1 MANIKTTNLL
11 PQVFRTD
18 TNQKFLNATL
28 DQLVSKPE
36 LKKING
42 YIGRI
47 FAPTNKFGDTYLA
60 EENKLRQNY
69 QMEPAVVVK
78 NDNGETQFH
87 GSYIDLLNQIQYLGG
102 DITNHDRLFANDSY
116 SYDGLIDLDK
126 IVNFNQYYWLP
137 NGPDPVDV
145 RPTGTPTTET
155 YTVTRDA
162 VTGAYKFSNYGGAQ
176 NPQLVLAKGGV
187 YQFKV
192 NQPGNPFWIQSEPG
206 TTGFKKASP
215 TNSSRD
221 VLGVINNGTDV
232 GTITWRVPGTGAQ
245 DQFAK
250 MRLIAQIDYAVP
262 ATTTFSKF
270 QNRKLDLII
279 KEGLGFDGG
288 THNLSGK
295 KCIFL
300 ADVGITTN
308 WTIEGVF
315 DLEAWDTVKF
325 ESSGE
330 VVYEQR
336 ASIWTINLVP
346 DAEGEL
352 VVKLVDPQPITKLTQ
367 KVAIKNGVLNANKEF
382 WLDRE
387 DRFQIVPNM
396 TAQQEVL
403 YYQDGT
409 NGNYVGR
416 FKLIEPDSSVI
427 NVDTEIVGRPAYKS
441 PNDVMFTNGLKVMF
455 DTGVVPS
462 TYADR
467 EYYVEGVG
475 TAIKLIPV
483 EQLKTVEDFE
493 NSFTIIAGT
502 GYMVNDILTV
512 IGGTFETAATLRIET
527 IEADTA
533 TALSSLNLD
542 SVYSVGITATG
553 SGYTSAPGVT
563 VEAPPVGELFVPRK
577 LKTVGQYVY
586 TATGAYYEVVQTGV
600 LSATAP
606 THTEGTADNGLA
618 KLKYIVRDPAT
629 VSASIENGR
638 VTQLTITNAGAGY
651 KNAPRITIDPP
662 TTGGVQEFKV
672 LNPGK
677 YSVHPENTVFVSGG
691 SGTGAKLRVFLTPE
705 TPDYVTI
712 NRGSMD
718 RNAWSRRNRWF
729 HIDVINATSG
739 YLQTVPVAP
748 QEQRAKR
755 PVVEFD
761 PDIQLFNHGS
771 VGRDACAYIDFE
783 NITQVMEVVE
793 GFPTDNSE
801 TAIFPIGNYEIIL
814 AHGDRMVFAAD
825 ADIVIRQQIY
835 TVNIINVNGEGE
847 VEDWRV
853 HLVPDPLGQVLAGTG
868 LVTNKGLYT
877 NRVEESVQYWFDGS
891 VWKYG
896 QQKATNNQ
904 FPLFD
909 MVTENNASLSD
920 VSLFQNST
928 FAGTELFSYKIGT
941 GSTDSVMGFPLSYRS
956 VNNIGDIEFQNDFDN
971 DTFEYENQG
980 KITQAINKYYLR
992 QNLGYDTYQL
1002 RNIWIKN
1009 ADQTKQY
1016 QVFNHAFTGESNYFP
1031 IDVLPAESTQVPT
1044 IVVYVNNRVIAPG
1057 SYIITKAG
1065 EIQVVRISIGE
1076 LAVGDLVTIRIYS
1089 RSISRYGFYEMPQSL
1104 DLNSINSNF
1113 KSLTLGQMRNHLVT
1127 MYRNST
1133 FVTGDVPGPS
1143 NLRDVQVKQQGGSIL
1158 QHASP
1163 VIYSNLFLLDKDINF
1178 VKGIEYAQKE
1188 YSKFKNKF
1196 LDIAVTTDIIDT
1208 RDIPASVDA
1217 IMQLINR
1224 VKNSKFPWYYS
1235 DMVPYNA
1242 SKSTLKYIVLNPQL
1256 RRYELA
1262 SIFNDTV
1269 LSNRAVIVYYH
1280 TTRKDSYGNIVR
1292 DANNEPVIT
1301 DRRQLTKDQEF
1312 VFEQDRPAIRL
1323 LDDTA
1328 QLYNDIIVIEDYS
1341 NTDGSFIPE
1350 TPSKLGLYP
1359 KFEPRIYV
1367 DDTYLTPTTVIQGHD
1382 GSITPAF
1389 GDYRDDLLLELEQ
1402 RIYNNIK
1409 MNYRTNLIDIHDLI
1423 PGKFRDTDYTLTEY
1437 NSILTQRFLKW
1448 VGGNKTDYSTNK
1460 NFNSNNP
1467 YTWNYKNFKDTVDG
1481 EFLPGSWR
1489 AVYKYYYDTDR
1500 PHTHPWEMLGF
1511 SDEPAWWE
1519 ARYGVAPYTS
1529 GNFVLWE
1536 DLRDGYIFGENRYD
1550 TKFAR
1555 PDLMKII
1562 PVDDAGNLRSPEKFL
1577 VLDFNSTKAGASFS
1591 VGEIGPVE
1599 NAWRRSS
1606 EFPFSLQLVFA
1617 VSKPGYYF
1625 GSLVNVDRYSIN
1637 TNTNQHALD
1646 NNTQRITPTEVHV
1659 NGKLLDGRI
1668 ERTAGYINWIGDY
1681 LTNLGMSNPGD
1692 KIKNYLK
1699 GLSVRLSYKVAGF
1712 VDKKYIK
1719 VIAEQSSPSSTT
1731 ASVIVPEENYEIYLN
1746 KSSVTKKINYSGVLV
1761 TKSNAGWTVSGYD
1774 VENPFFTIIP
1784 SLANNN
1790 FARIEAGNAVGV
1802 IYQDFQNYKIKVPY
1816 GFEFNSRQ
1824 QVIDFL
1830 VSYGRFLTGQGM
1842 RFTEWNTDL
1851 QKQQDFTLSA
1861 LEFLTWAQQGWR
1873 TGSLL
1878 VLSPTIS
1885 QITVNSPNGFVDE
1898 IENSATGTKILDQ
1911 NFVVI
1916 KNTQFTVVRVGAEF
1930 RLKANAG
1937 QTICFAA
1944 LNIVQYEHALIFDNT
1959 TLFNDVIYM
1968 PELGN
1973 RQYRLKL
1980 IGSKTG
1986 SWNGQLDI
1994 PGFIYGTDAV
2004 DAWQTGTD
2012 YKKGTLVSYK
2022 NNFYTAINNLI
2033 ASQEFNPANWTR
2045 IDADQIKTGLLPN
2058 FSQNAQLL
2066 DEIYDINN
2074 QPKNREIAKF
2084 SNSLI
2089 GFRERDYFTDLGFD
2103 LETQTKFYTGYIKQK
2118 GTKAAVDALSAVKL
2132 GNLNSTL
2139 NTYEEW
2145 AIRVGGYGSI
2155 DSNEFV
2161 EITLDESQFKE
2172 DPTTFLLAADNN
2184 PAPDQI
2190 ISVAPSQLWRRPN
2203 NYNPR
2208 ILNDLTYT
2216 IEMDKPIT
2224 AGYVNFADIDAT
2236 IYDIRNYY
2244 DLDSAISSVGSGFKI
2259 WVAKDFDDD
2268 WNVYRVSET
2277 NNFVI
2282 AYEYSLNGLVKITTF
2297 DPHGFVQ
2304 GNVIALKG
2312 FDTDFDGF
2320 YRVFEIEDNNSFYV
2334 VITRN
2339 ETLIQQVQAVF
2350 GTGILFLLTSLRSPE
2365 KTGITTLEPPNYWK
2379 NGDTIWV
2386 DNDRGPGEW
2395 SVYQKSQAWTAN
2407 GVPVMADA
2415 DYVTGSEYGSVV
2427 KLNSTSTIVVATS
2440 PGTGSSTTGV
2450 KVFTRP
2456 AGTTQFFRTQ
2466 AFSTLTPHA
2475 EDYGRSIDIGTTV
2488 AAIGAP
2494 GSLSNQGLV
2503 VVYDY
2508 GTSQDSGYIQSIR
2521 VPAGEADDQ
2530 FGFSVS
2536 ISSDDKWL
2544 YVGAPGANKVYAY
2557 GQTNYDR
2564 QSTTITGKTGVYIQ
2578 RASTLVSV
2586 EMQNHNYTTGQT
2598 ANLNVVSGTGSSVRS
2613 VTVTR
2618 VDEDT
2623 FTFTATNSITSSGTL
2638 NVADYNIGFVP
2649 DNKDYLKVV
2658 NENRIY
2664 MSDLDFTVY
2673 GTHVMFNTNC
2683 SISNDTITVAEGKY
2697 YKLMS
2702 TLSAPAG
2709 YTGKFG
2715 YAVKTGTEGAQVVVG
2730 APEATVNGLPL
2741 AGAAMIYDRLKEGFY
2756 TNGTQ
2761 NTFTPERSLGT
2772 IYRVTL
2778 DGNEQVEGTDYVIIN
2793 TNVVKFN
2800 SLPESGR
2807 LVEVEINDFNLI
2819 KVLGTEASVARA
2831 NSAFGRTVEFC
2842 PNNCSIYIGAPL
2854 YSTAEYF
2861 AGRVYRYVNR
2871 GRVYGSTITNIAEPF
2886 MSVRGAYS
2894 QTTSLVTLT
2903 TEVEH
2908 ELKVGDTVNVTFTS
2922 GNLVTGIASVNG
2934 SYVISAVPNTST
2946 IQYQTQEFT
2955 TADGFFEAT
2964 SNRLVNIV
2972 NVGDSFRINGVEVKV
2987 GGEPIAAAGYFV
2999 VGATYVIREV
3009 GNTNFTLLGAAAN
3022 LVGTI
3027 FVATSTGNEGETG
3040 SAYRPT
3046 MASIQEVADAINTS
3060 DVPGVTAA
3068 IVNGQL
3074 SITSDVVVQFKV
3086 LSILP
3091 SSGTVLDD
3099 IDLDV
3104 YPVIQAIEHPYRELS
3119 EYFGSSLRVAD
3130 TADSLFIS
3138 SKGADTR
3145 IVTSIDELTTTFDQD
3160 TTRFADFVVDSGT
3173 VYIFDY
3179 FAIPNDSFE
3188 SPGQFSFVQQISPD
3202 SIQSQAN
3209 FGCSIDVNRGYA
3221 VIGANNDSGVAPE
3234 SGEVYIYVNPTN
3246 RSAWQLLKQAEP
3258 KVDYSSIYRTFAY
3271 DATNQIIL
3279 TNFDLYDPA
3288 KGKILGLADQEID
3301 YMTSY
3306 DPARYNQDGPSIDVN
3321 TPLEDTILNLPR
3333 SDIGTAPGWG
3343 RERVGEYWWNLD
3355 AVRYIDYEQGSLTYR
3370 ARNWGR
3376 RFPGSVIEVC
3386 EWIESDVRPENYT
3399 GPGTAKYVD
3408 GTRYSISYFVDRVS
3422 GMVKV
3427 KYYYWVVNPMSVIAT
3442 ESNKLMSAGSVAD
3455 MIENPQNS
3463 GLSYMAPIRHDA
3475 FNLYGV
3481 ARYLSGTNTKLNISY
3496 SLVPSQGI
3504 IHNEFELIAEN
3515 SGQSYIPEKIIRKLQ
3530 DSLTGM
3536 TVDGYLVPDPAVPV
3550 SQRYGI
3556 SSRPRQSIFI
3566 NRAEALRN
3574 FVGYVNQIFAT
3585 KAVLR
3590 EFDTQRLYSQEP
3602 QPRDGSDAWDMTTG
3616 AWENLDYM
3624 DKAIIPIG
3632 FKVLVTEDTR
3642 YNGLWTVSTL
3652 QADRTFLLTR
3662 IQTYRTDLYFTQIDW
3677 YSDTFDNTAQITYT
3691 VDTVPDIGRLTL
3703 SFNDLILVNN
3713 DGTGRF
3719 AYYRVQADLTLELIG
3734 LQYGT
3739 VQIKDSLWDP
3749 TIDGGSF
3756 DSAVFDGTRFD
3767 QFATSEVRS
3776 IFEAVYRDIFV
3787 KSLSDEF
3794 STLFFLMINYMFT
3807 EQKSVDWIFKSSFL
3821 TALHNIRSL
3830 AQYPSY
3836 VKDNQ
3841 SYYQQFINEVKPYR
3855 TQVRE
3860 YTLSYDGQDVFSSN
3874 ITDFDAPGFYD
3885 TATKTY
3891 RKPDPNNINDTARL
3905 SSIPNVLWANNRKL
3919 QVSQIVIDN
3928 AGVGY
3933 VDPPVVTI
3941 AGGGG
3946 RGATAE
3952 AQINFATG
3960 QITSIDVTNPGS
3972 GYTEKPVIYINGS
3985 GARDTGANLAARIG
3999 ADGAIPWT
4007 DESIFTVNDII
4018 LYQSGTY
4025 QLANANTSASG
4036 QSFIFPDFSNGAYRA
4051 DRVNVPVIDWAAVPD
4066 SLPQVIAVID
4076 DPLNPPSTVFTY
4088 TLDIAISASEIVVI
4102 KNGTTLAA
4110 PGDFTITGN
4119 QITFAVAPLLADV
4132 IKCYFSQTTYNP
4144 VVAAAYGNLI
4154 IRFDNR
4160 YFISNIEI
4168 INANLYANSVSYFP
4182 YGNVVEAISSNISF
4196 NTGNVVAVDVENQ
4209 VTRVDIVHPG
4219 SGFTKQPTVFFE
4231 GPGSGANVSVLVD
4244 EGSGRIESVTV
4255 LDRGAGYFAG
4265 NTNLIVIDPGTSA
4278 TATARLNNVFYVPD
4292 AAKSYNTTRGIKET
4306 IKFDRTTYTS
4316 SVHLW
4321 EPNVR
4326 YYTGETVAYRGE
4338 AWRANTVVP
4347 FANVIYPASQLV
4359 AYQGSTYAAANAS
4372 TTVSAVSVTFGNV
4385 KYINPQVTAWS
4396 ETLTYVANTVVKY
4409 GSNYYIGANTTANV
4423 SGVTYTFGLRG
4434 TIRNANVQPWSNT
4447 KTYTTSIASVANS
4460 DVFSYLGN
4468 VYILANTVA
4477 NASGRSFTFPAWS
4490 NTVARVGRVNA
4501 RVVEWEP
4508 DAVYTDVSNTLF
4520 EYLGNVYQANTEI
4533 VNVSLTANSPR
4544 FFPNANVVMSTT
4556 SNLTFNFGQVIRA
4569 TEQFVSFNAGNVIL
4583 GTPEVTFNFGNARLV
4598 SNTTATA
4605 WTNTAYLPSETIVH
4619 FDGTNTVYEGNTY
4632 IVNGYNF
4639 AFPAWSNSTA
4649 RASRLKTTVLD
4660 WQPYT
4665 EYDTSGGVA
4674 VRYLGNIVIANTEV
4688 AGASLYAAH
4697 AKYFGNANV
4706 VVSTSS
4712 NVTFTIANITP
4723 VDATVYPTVYLGLDT
4738 NIAITRGTR
4747 IGVVN
4752 STGRAVI
4759 DANVTFGNL
4768 IFATN
4773 TVGKFGTGTGA
4784 YLYELDANN
4793 TFVSNLGA
4801 KVLTVNSVFDVAK
4814 YTNIDPAAFDNAN
4827 DRTMAFYQ
4835 PRADMPA
4842 RDLRQLFDGIEYPG
4856 VQVQGS
4862 RFDSNNTLSTDVLEF
4877 FASNQ
4882 TIKTTNLP
4890 AFNFTVKD
4898 LLPGQFFT
4906 LTGTTYNDGQWTI
4919 RTQKDNMIT
4928 VVGANVGQFVQN
4940 ESAGE
4945 MATISFFNQSSPL
4958 FLDTVIQSNYVDTA
4972 LGLRPEDIV
4981 VDGGKYIDT
4990 YSSHAPQELIPGR
5003 IFDSLNMQVYTQMY
5017 SGSANVGYRVVH
5029 NMYSDAA
5036 SSDEEFQP
5044 EYFRIRESNTTVLA
5058 ANLLPTD
5065 THIYVEDISKIPP
5078 VGPNATKPGVIYVN
5092 GEKITYWGHVAYD
5105 SRSWVAN
5112 VEYANS
5118 DVVRYE
5124 GVGYTA
5130 ANANVTLTGTEFPI
5144 GNAQVVSLNALTRLH
5159 RGSEGTG
5166 IPLVHTAGTQVQDS
5180 SENQRLPVDAHK
5192 FTWLNDGII
5201 ATKDLLTSDGDY
5213 LVDYLKSNIVAR
5225 TADVESAPTTA
5236 TDGAGL
5242 EGSTTRWADF
5252 LRQLT
5257 GY

>member
-18 TNQKFLNATL
+18 TNKKFLNATL

-42 YIGRI
+42 YIGRV
-47 FAPTNKFGDTYLA
+47 FAPTTKFADTYLT
-60 EENKLRQNY
+60 EESALRQNY
-69 QMEPAVVVK
+69 QLESAVVIK
-78 NDNGETQFH
+78 NDSGETQFH

-126 IVNFNQYYWLP
+126 LVNFNQYYWLP

-145 RPTGTPTTET
+145 RPTGTPTTEA

-176 NPQLVLAKGGV
+176 NPQMVLAKGGI
-187 YQFKV
+187 YQFRV

-206 TTGFKKASP
+206 LTGYKKASP

-221 VLGVINNGTDV
+221 VLGVINNGVDV
-232 GTITWRVPGTGAQ
+232 GTITWRVPSTGAQ

-250 MRLIAQIDYAVP
+250 MILIAQIDYAVP
-262 ATTTFSKF
+262 AATPFSKF
-270 QNRKLDLII
+270 QNRKLDLLIA
-279 KEGLGFDGG
+279 EGIGFDGG

-336 ASIWTINLVP
+336 ASVWTINLVP

-352 VVKLVDPQPITKLTQ
+352 VVKLVDPQPLTKLTQ
-367 KVAIKNGVLNANKEF
+367 KVAIKNGIVNANKEF

-396 TAQQEVL
+396 TAQQDTL
-403 YYQDGT
+403 YYQDGVGS
-409 NGNYVGR
+409 NFVGR
-416 FKLIEPDSSVI
+416 FKLVEPDSSLI
-427 NVDTEIVGRPAYKS
+427 NVDTEIVGKPNYKS
-441 PNDVMFTNGLKVMF
+441 PNDVMFTNGLKVKF
-455 DTGVVPS
+455 DTGVVPN

-493 NSFTIIAGT
+493 NSFPIIAGT

-512 IGGTFETAATLRIET
+512 VGGTYDTQATLRIET
-527 IEADTA
+527 IVEDTA
-533 TALSSLNLD
+533 TALSGLNLD
-542 SVYSVGITATG
+542 TLYSVGITATG
-553 SGYTSAPGVT
+553 SGYLTAPGVT
-563 VEAPPVGELFVPRK
+563 VEAPPAGELFTPRK
-577 LKTVGQYVY
+577 LMTVGQYVY
-586 TATGAYYEVVQTGV
+586 TSIGNYYEVVQTGV
-600 LSATAP
+600 LGTTAP
-606 THTEGTADNGLA
+606 SHTEGTVDNGFA
-618 KLKYIVRDPAT
+618 KLKYIVRTPAT
-629 VSASIENGR
+629 VTAAIEDGR
-638 VTQLTITNAGAGY
+638 VTSVTITNAGAGY

-662 TTGGVQEFKV
+662 TTGGVKEFKV
-672 LNPGK
+672 LTPGK
-677 YSVHPENTVFVSGG
+677 YLVYPDNTVYVTGG

-705 TPDYVTI
+705 TPDYVTV

-718 RNAWSRRNRWF
+718 RNAWTRRNRWF
-729 HIDVINATSG
+729 HVDVINATSG

-755 PVVEFD
+755 PVIEFD
-761 PDIQLFNHGS
+761 PDIQLFNHGA

-801 TAIFPIGNYEIIL
+801 TAIYDMGNYEVIL
-814 AHGDRMVFAAD
+814 AHGDRIVFAAD

-835 TVNIINVNGEGE
+835 VVNIVNINGEGE
-847 VEDWRV
+847 TEDWRV

-868 LVTNKGLYT
+868 LITNKGLYT
-877 NRVEESVQYWFDGS
+877 NKVEESVHYWFDGS
-891 VWKYG
+891 TWHYG
-896 QQKATNNQ
+896 QQKTTINQ
-904 FPLFD
+904 FPLFE
-909 MVTENNASLSD
+909 MVTKNNVSLSD

-928 FAGTELFSYKIGT
+928 FAGTELFSYKLGT
-941 GSTDSVMGFPLSYRS
+941 GSTDTILGFPLSYRS

-971 DTFEYENQG
+971 DTFEYESQG
-980 KITQAINKYYLR
+980 KITQAINKYFLK
-992 QNLGYDTYQL
+992 QNLGYSTYKL
-1002 RNIWIKN
+1002 RNVWIKN
-1009 ADQTKQY
+1009 TDQTKQY
-1016 QVFNHAFTGESNYFP
+1016 QVFNHKFTGDSNYFP
-1031 IDVLPAESTQVPT
+1031 IDVLPADSTQVPT
-1044 IVVYVNNRVIAPG
+1044 IVVYVNNKVISPSA
-1057 SYIITKAG
+1057 YVVTKAT
-1065 EIQVVRISIGE
+1065 EIQVVRVSIGV
-1076 LAVGDLVTIRIYS
+1076 LAVGDVVSIRIYS
-1089 RSISRYGFYEMPQSL
+1089 KSISRYGFYEMPQSL

-1113 KSLTLGQMRNHLVT
+1113 QSLTLGQMRNHVVT

-1143 NLRDVQVKQQGGSIL
+1143 NLRDVRVKQQGGSIL

-1196 LDIAVTTDIIDT
+1196 LEISVTTDIIDT
-1208 RDIPASVDA
+1208 NNIPTTVDA
-1217 IMQLINR
+1217 IMQVINR

-1235 DMVPYNA
+1235 DMVPYGSNKA
-1242 SKSTLKYIVLNPQL
+1242 TLKYIVLNPQL

-1262 SIFNDTV
+1262 SIFNDTI
-1269 LSNRAVIVYYH
+1269 LSNRAVIVYYY
-1280 TTRKDSYGNIVR
+1280 TLKKDNYGNIVR
-1292 DANNEPVIT
+1292 DSNNEPVIT
-1301 DRRQLTKDQEF
+1301 DRRQLTKDQDF

-1328 QLYNDIIVIEDYS
+1328 QLYNDMIVIDDYVD
-1341 NTDGSFIPE
+1341 TDGGFVPE

-1367 DDTYLTPTTVIQGHD
+1367 DNTYLTPTTVIQGHD

-1409 MNYRTNLIDIHDLI
+1409 MNYRTSLIDIYDLI
-1423 PGKFRDTDYTLTEY
+1423 PGKFRDSDYTLAEY

-1489 AVYKYYYDTDR
+1489 AVYKYFFDTDR

-1536 DLRDGYIFGENRYD
+1536 DLRDGYISGENRYD

-1555 PDLMKII
+1555 PDLLNVI

-1577 VLDFNSTKAGASFS
+1577 VADFNSAKAGSSFS
-1591 VGEIGPVE
+1591 VGEMGPVE

-1606 EFPFSLQLVFA
+1606 EFPFALQLVFA

-1625 GSLVNVDRYSIN
+1625 GSLVNIDRYSIN
-1637 TNTNQHALD
+1637 TNIGQHALD
-1646 NNTQRITPTEVHV
+1646 NNSQRITPTEIHI
-1659 NGKLLDGRI
+1659 NGKLLNGTI
-1668 ERTAGYINWIGDY
+1668 ERTAGYVNWIGDY
-1681 LTNLGMSNPGD
+1681 LTSLGLSSPGV
-1692 KIKNYLK
+1692 KIKDYLK

-1746 KSSVTKKINYSGVLV
+1746 KSSVVKKINYSGVLV
-1761 TKSNAGWTVSGYD
+1761 QKSNAGWTVSGYD

-1790 FARIEAGNAVGV
+1790 FARIEAGNAVGI
-1802 IYQDFQNYKIKVPY
+1802 IYQDFQNYKVKVPY

-1824 QVIDFL
+1824 QVVDFL

-1842 RFTEWNTDL
+1842 RFTDWNTDL

-1878 VLSPTIS
+1878 VLSPVIS
-1885 QITVNSPNGFVDE
+1885 QIVVNSPNGFVDE
-1898 IENSATGTKILDQ
+1898 IENSANGTKILDQ

-1916 KNTQFTVVRVGAEF
+1916 KNTQFTVMRIGAEF

-1980 IGSKTG
+1980 VGSKTG

-1994 PGFIYGTDAV
+1994 PGFIYATDTV
-2004 DAWQTGTD
+2004 DAWQIGTD
-2012 YKKGTLVSYK
+2012 YKKGTLVSHK
-2022 NNFYTAINNLI
+2022 NNFYTAINNTI
-2033 ASQEFNPANWTR
+2033 AKQDFDPADWKR

-2074 QPKNREIAKF
+2074 QPKNREIARF

-2089 GFRERDYFTDLGFD
+2089 GFRERSYFTDLGFD

-2118 GTKAAVDALSAVKL
+2118 GTKAAVDALSAVQL
-2132 GNLNSTL
+2132 GNLKSTL
-2139 NTYEEW
+2139 KTYEEW
-2145 AIRVGGYGSI
+2145 AIRIGGYGSI

-2161 EITLDESQFKE
+2161 EITLDEAQFKE
-2172 DPTTFLLAADNN
+2172 DPTTFLLSANN
-2184 PAPDQI
+2184 SPAPDQI
-2190 ISVAPSQLWRRPN
+2190 ISVPPDRLWRRPN
-2203 NYNPR
+2203 NYNPK
-2208 ILNDLTYT
+2208 ILVDLTRT

-2224 AGYVNFADIDAT
+2224 AGYVNFSDIDAT
-2236 IYDIRNYY
+2236 IFDIRNYY
-2244 DLDSAISSVGSGFKI
+2244 NLDSSINSVGSGYKI

-2297 DPHGFVQ
+2297 DPHGFAE

-2320 YRVFEIEDNNSFYV
+2320 YRVFSLEDNNAFYV
-2334 VITRN
+2334 IATRN
-2339 ETLIQQVQAVF
+2339 EPLIQEVQAVF
-2350 GTGILFLLTSLRSPE
+2350 GTGMVFLLTSLRSPD
-2365 KTGITTLEPPNYWK
+2365 KNGITTLEPPNYWK
-2379 NGDTIWV
+2379 EGDTLWV
-2386 DNDRGPGEW
+2386 DNDRGPDEW
-2395 SVYQKSQAWTAN
+2395 SVYQKSAAWTAN
-2407 GVPVMADA
+2407 GTPIMADA
-2415 DYVTGSEYGSVV
+2415 DFVTGSEYGTVV
-2427 KLNSTSTIVVATS
+2427 KFNSKSTIIVASS
-2440 PGTGSSTTGV
+2440 PGTGSSTTGI
-2450 KVFTRP
+2450 KVFSRP

-2466 AFSTLTPHA
+2466 AFSTQTPHA
-2475 EDYGRSIDIGTTV
+2475 SDYGRSVDIGTSV

-2494 GSLSNQGLV
+2494 TSLSNKGLV
-2503 VVYDY
+2503 ILYDY
-2508 GTSQDSGYIQSIR
+2508 GTGIDAGYIQTIK
-2521 VPAGEADDQ
+2521 VPTGAENDK
-2530 FGFSVS
+2530 FGSS
-2536 ISSDDKWL
+2536 ISISRDDKWL
-2544 YVGAPGANKVYAY
+2544 YVGAPGANKVYVY
-2557 GQTNYDR
+2557 GQTLYDR
-2564 QSTTITGKTGVYIQ
+2564 QSTTVTGKTGVYVQ
-2578 RASTLVSV
+2578 QGTTLVTV

-2598 ANLNVVSGTGSSVRS
+2598 ANLNIVSGSGSSVRS
-2613 VTVTR
+2613 VSVTR

-2623 FTFTATNSITSSGTL
+2623 FEFTASTSISTTGTI

-2649 DNKDYLKVV
+2649 DNKNYLKVLG
-2658 NENRIY
+2658 ENRIY

-2673 GTHVMFNTNC
+2673 GANIMFNTNC
-2683 SISNDTITVAEGKY
+2683 LIGTDTITVAEGEY
-2697 YKLMS
+2697 YELMS

-2709 YTGKFG
+2709 YTGQFG
-2715 YAVKTGTEGAQVVVG
+2715 YSVKTGTEGAQVVVG
-2730 APEATVNGLPL
+2730 APDATVNSLPL
-2741 AGAAMIYDRLKEGFY
+2741 AGAAMVYDRLKEGFF

-2761 NTFTPERSLGT
+2761 NTFTPERSLGA

-2778 DGNEQVEGTDYVIIN
+2778 DGNEQIEGTDYVIIN
-2793 TNVVKFN
+2793 TNTVKFN

-2807 LVEVEINDFNLI
+2807 LVEVEINDFNLVKI
-2819 KVLGTEASVARA
+2819 LGTESSVAKA
-2831 NSAFGRTVEFC
+2831 NSAFGRTVDLC
-2842 PNNCSIYIGAPL
+2842 PNNCSIYVGAPQ

-2861 AGRVYRYVNR
+2861 AGRVYRFINR
-2871 GRVYGSTITNIAEPF
+2871 GRVYGSTVTNIAEPF
-2886 MSVRGAYS
+2886 MTVKGSYI
-2894 QTTSLVTLT
+2894 QTNSTVTLT

-2908 ELKVGDTVNVTFTS
+2908 ELEVGDTVDVTFTS
-2922 GNLVTGIASVNG
+2922 GNIVTGISSIDG
-2934 SYVISAVPNTST
+2934 SYVITAVPNTST
-2946 IQYQTQEFT
+2946 IQYETQEYT
-2955 TADGFFEAT
+2955 TANGFFEAT
-2964 SNRLVNIV
+2964 SDRHVNIV
-2972 NVGDSFRINGVEVKV
+2972 NVGDSFRINGVEVRV
-2987 GGEPIAAAGYFV
+2987 GGEPVATAGNFV
-2999 VGATYVIREV
+2999 IGTTYVIRTV
-3009 GNTNFTLLGAAAN
+3009 GDTVWTSIGALAN
-3022 LVGTI
+3022 IVGTS
-3027 FVATSTGNEGETG
+3027 FVATGSGAGTGT
-3040 SAYRPT
+3040 AYRPT
-3046 MASIQEVADAINTS
+3046 QASILEVADAINTS
-3060 DVPGVTAA
+3060 DVPGVTATV
-3068 IVNGQL
+3068 VNGQL
-3074 SITSDVVVQFKV
+3074 SITSNVVVQFQA

-3091 SSGTVLDD
+3091 ASGTVLDD
-3099 IDLDV
+3099 IELDI

-3119 EYFGSSLRVAD
+3119 EYFGSSLRITD
-3130 TADSLFIS
+3130 TADSLFVS

-3145 IVTSIDELTTTFDQD
+3145 ISTDIDSATTTFDQD
-3160 TTRFADFVVDSGT
+3160 TTRFADYAIDSGT
-3173 VYIFDY
+3173 VYVFDY
-3179 FAIPNDSFE
+3179 FTIPNDSFAT
-3188 SPGQFSFVQQISPD
+3188 PGQFSFVQQISPN

-3209 FGCSIDVNRGYA
+3209 FGCSIDVNNGYA
-3221 VIGANNDSGVAPE
+3221 IIGANNDSNIVSE
-3234 SGEVYIYVNPTN
+3234 SGEVYIFVNPTN
-3246 RSAWQLLKQAEP
+3246 RSAWQLLKQEEP

-3271 DATNQIIL
+3271 SASNQIIH
-3279 TNFDLYDPA
+3279 TNFDIYDPA

-3306 DPARYNQDGPSIDVN
+3306 DPARYNQDNPVLDVN
-3321 TPLEDTILNLPR
+3321 TPQVDAVLNLTY
-3333 SDIGTAPGWG
+3333 SDVGTAPGWG
-3343 RERVGEYWWNLD
+3343 KERVGEYWWNLD

-3386 EWIESDVRPENYT
+3386 EWVESDVPPTNYT
-3399 GPGTAKYVD
+3399 GPGTAKYRD
-3408 GTRYSISYFVDRVS
+3408 GTHYSIAYFVDKVS

-3427 KYYYWVVNPMSVIAT
+3427 KYYYWVVNPMSVIKPN
-3442 ESNKLMSAGSVAD
+3442 SNKNMSAGSAAEI
-3455 MIENPQNS
+3455 IENPQNT
-3463 GLSYMAPIRHDA
+3463 GVAYMAPIRHDA

-3481 ARYLSGTNTKLNISY
+3481 ARYLSGTDTKLNISY
-3496 SLVPSQGI
+3496 SIVPSQGI

-3536 TVDGYLVPDPAVPV
+3536 TVDGYLVPDPAIPV

-3585 KAVLR
+3585 KPVLR
-3590 EFDTQRLYSQEP
+3590 EFDTQRLYSQEA
-3602 QPRDGSDAWDMTTG
+3602 QPRDGSDAWDMKTG
-3616 AWENLDYM
+3616 VWENLDYM
-3624 DKAIIPIG
+3624 DKTIIPIG

-3642 YNGLWTVSTL
+3642 YNGLWTISTL

-3662 IQTYRTDLYFTQIDW
+3662 IQTYRTDLYFDQINW

-3691 VDTVPDIGRLTL
+3691 VATVPEIGAL
-3703 SFNDLILVNN
+3703 SLSYDDLILVNN

-3739 VQIKDSLWDP
+3739 VKIKDSLWDP

-3756 DSAVFDGTRFD
+3756 DSAVFDTTRFD

-3776 IFEAVYRDIFV
+3776 IFEAVYRDIFI

-3794 STLFFLMINYMFT
+3794 STLFFLLINYMFT

-3830 AQYPSY
+3830 AQYPSF

-3841 SYYQQFINEVKPYR
+3841 SYYQEFIAEVKPYR
-3855 TQVRE
+3855 TQMRE
-3860 YTLSYDGQDVFSSN
+3860 YVLNYDGQDVFSSN

-3885 TATKTY
+3885 TVTKTY

-3905 SSIPNVLWANNRKL
+3905 ASLPNVLWSNNRKL
-3919 QVSQIVIDN
+3919 QVSQIVLDN

-3946 RGATAE
+3946 SGATAE
-3952 AQINFATG
+3952 AAINFATG
-3960 QITSIDVTNPGS
+3960 KITSITVTNPGS

-3985 GARDTGANLAARIG
+3985 GARDTGANLVARVG
-3999 ADGAIPWT
+3999 NDGAIPWI
-4007 DESIFTVNDII
+4007 DEASFTINDII
-4018 LYQSGTY
+4018 LYSGNTY
-4025 QLANANTSASG
+4025 QLANANTTASG
-4036 QSFIFPDFSNGAYRA
+4036 RSFVFPDFSNGAYRA
-4051 DRVNVPVIDWAAVPD
+4051 DRVNVPVESW
-4066 SLPQVIAVID
+4066 QVYGTVYDTSVIV
-4076 DPLNPPSTVFTY
+4076 LEFNN
-4088 TLDIAISASEIVVI
+4088 
-4102 KNGTTLAA
+4102 K
-4110 PGDFTITGN
+4110 
-4119 QITFAVAPLLADV
+4119 
-4132 IKCYFSQTTYNP
+4132 
-4144 VVAAAYGNLI
+4144 
-4154 IRFDNR
+4154 
-4160 YFISNIEI
+4160 YFITNTEVT
-4168 INANLYANSVSYFP
+4168 NANLYANSVSYFP

-4196 NTGNVVAVDVENQ
+4196 NSGNVVAVDVENQ
-4209 VTRVDIVHPG
+4209 ITRVDIVHPG

-4255 LDRGAGYFAG
+4255 LDRGTGYFAG

-4316 SVHLW
+4316 SVYLW

-4326 YYTGETVAYRGE
+4326 YYIGETVAYGGE
-4338 AWRANTVVP
+4338 AWRANTVVS
-4347 FANVIYPASQLV
+4347 FANVIYPATQLV
-4359 AYQGSTYAAANAS
+4359 AYQGNTYAAANAN

-4385 KYINPQVTAWS
+4385 KYINPSVTTWS
-4396 ETLTYVANTVVKY
+4396 ESLTYTANTVVKY
-4409 GSNYYIGANTTANV
+4409 GDNYYIGANTSANV
-4423 SGVTYTFGLRG
+4423 SGKTYTFGLRG

-4447 KTYTTSIASVANS
+4447 KTYTTSIASVALS

-4468 VYILANTVA
+4468 TYILANTVA
-4477 NASGRSFTFPAWS
+4477 NASGRSFSFPAWS
-4490 NTVARVGRVNA
+4490 NATARSGRINA
-4501 RVVEWEP
+4501 RVIAWEP
-4508 DAVYTDVSNTLF
+4508 DAAYTDMSSTLYEF
-4520 EYLGNVYQANTEI
+4520 MGNVYQANTEI

-4544 FFPNANVVMSTT
+4544 FFPNANVVKATT
-4556 SNLTFNFGQVIRA
+4556 SNLTFNYGHVISS
-4569 TEQFVSFNAGNVIL
+4569 TDQYVSFNSGNVTL
-4583 GTPEVTFNFGNARLV
+4583 GVPDVTFNFGNARLV
-4598 SNTTATA
+4598 ANTVAVA
-4605 WTNTAYLPSETIVH
+4605 WSNTAYLPSETIVH
-4619 FDGTNTVYEGNTY
+4619 FDGTNTAFEGNTY

-4639 AFPAWSNSTA
+4639 AFPAWSNSTPRTA
-4649 RASRLKTTVLD
+4649 RLKTTVVD
-4660 WQPYT
+4660 WEPYT
-4665 EYDTSGGVA
+4665 NYDTSGGIA

-4706 VVSTSS
+4706 VSSTSS
-4712 NVTFTIANITP
+4712 NVTFTIANVTP
-4723 VDATVYPTVYLGLDT
+4723 IDATIYPTVYLGLDT
-4738 NIAITRGTR
+4738 NIAITRGTK

-4759 DANVTFGNL
+4759 GANVTYGNL
-4768 IFATN
+4768 LFATN

-4784 YLYELDANN
+4784 FLYELDNN
-4793 TFVSNLGA
+4793 NAFVTNLAA

-4814 YTNIDPAAFDNAN
+4814 YTNIAPADFDNAN
-4827 DRTMAFYQ
+4827 DRTMAYYQ

-4890 AFNFTVKD
+4890 AFNFTRQD

-4919 RTQKDNMIT
+4919 RNQKDNMIT
-4928 VVGANVGQFVQN
+4928 VVGANVGQFVVN

-4958 FLDTVIQSNYVDTA
+4958 FLDTVIQSNYVDTS

-4990 YSSHAPQELIPGR
+4990 YSSHAPQELVPGR
-5003 IFDSLNMQVYTQMY
+5003 IFDSLNLQVYTQMY
-5017 SGSANVGYRVVH
+5017 SGTANVGYRVVH

-5036 SSDEEFQP
+5036 SSVALNQP
-5044 EYFRIRESNTTVLA
+5044 QYFRIREANTTFLV

-5065 THIYVEDISKIPP
+5065 THIYVDDITKLPP
-5078 VGPNATKPGVIYVN
+5078 IGPNASTPGVIYIN
-5092 GEKITYWGHVAYD
+5092 GEKITYWGHALYD
-5105 SRSWVAN
+5105 SRPWVAN

-5118 DVVRYE
+5118 DLVRYE
-5124 GVGYTA
+5124 GIGYTA
-5130 ANANVTLTGTEFPI
+5130 ANANVTLTGAEFPI
-5144 GNAQVVSLNALTRLH
+5144 GNATVVSLNALTRLH

-5166 IPLVHTAGTQVQDS
+5166 IPLIHTVGTQVQDS
-5180 SENQRLPVDAHK
+5180 SENQRFPIDAHR

-5201 ATKDLLTSDGDY
+5201 AAQEMVTIDGQQ
-5213 LVDYLKSNIVAR
+5213 LVDFQKSNLVAR
-5225 TADVESAPTTA
+5225 TADIESAPTTA

-5242 EGSTTRWADF
+5242 EGSSTRWADF

>member
-42 YIGRI
+42 YIGRV
-47 FAPTNKFGDTYLA
+47 FAPTTKFADTYIA
-60 EENKLRQNY
+60 EESALRQNY
-69 QMEPAVVVK
+69 QLEPAVVVK
-78 NDNGETQFH
+78 NDSGETQFH
-87 GSYIDLLNQIQYLGG
+87 GSYIDLLNQVQYLGG
-102 DITNHDRLFANDSY
+102 DITNHDRLFSNDSY

-126 IVNFNQYYWLP
+126 LVNFNQYYWLP

-145 RPTGTPTTET
+145 RSTGTPTTET

-187 YQFKV
+187 YQFRV

-206 TTGFKKASP
+206 LSGFKKASP
-215 TNSSRD
+215 TNSSRE
-221 VLGVINNGTDV
+221 VLGVVNNGTDV

-270 QNRKLDLII
+270 QNRKLDLLIA
-279 KEGLGFDGG
+279 EGIGFDGG

-300 ADVGITTN
+300 ADVGVTTN

-352 VVKLVDPQPITKLTQ
+352 VVKLVDPQPLTKLTQ
-367 KVAIKNGVLNANKEF
+367 KVAIKNGVINANKEF

-387 DRFQIVPNM
+387 DRFQLVPNM
-396 TAQQEVL
+396 TAQQDTL

-409 NGNYVGR
+409 GSNFVGR
-416 FKLIEPDSSVI
+416 FKLVEPDSSVI
-427 NVDTEIVGRPAYKS
+427 NVDTEIIGKPDYKS
-441 PNDVMFTNGLKVMF
+441 PNDVMFTNGLKVKF
-455 DTGVVPS
+455 DTGVIPN
-462 TYADR
+462 TYVDR

-475 TAIKLIPV
+475 TAIKLVPV

-502 GYMVNDILTV
+502 GYMINDILTV
-512 IGGTFETAATLRIET
+512 VGGTFETAATLRVET
-527 IEADTA
+527 IEEDTA
-533 TALSSLNLD
+533 TALSGLNLD
-542 SVYSVGITATG
+542 TLFSVGITATG
-553 SGYTSAPGVT
+553 SGYVTAPGVT
-563 VEAPPVGELFVPRK
+563 VEAPPEGELFSPRK
-577 LKTVGQYVY
+577 LVTVGKYVY
-586 TATGAYYEVVQTGV
+586 TSTGTYYEVVQTGTLGAV
-600 LSATAP
+600 AP
-606 THTEGTADNGLA
+606 SHTEGTEDNGLA
-618 KLKYIVRDPAT
+618 KLKYIVRTPAT
-629 VSASIENGR
+629 VSAAIEDGR
-638 VTQLTITNAGAGY
+638 VTSLTITNAGAGY

-662 TTGGVQEFKV
+662 TTGGVKEFKV

-677 YSVHPENTVFVSGG
+677 YLVYPENTVFVSGG

-729 HIDVINATSG
+729 HVDVINATSG

-761 PDIQLFNHGS
+761 PDIQLFNHGA

-814 AHGDRMVFAAD
+814 AHGDRVVFAAD

-835 TVNIINVNGEGE
+835 VVNIVNVNGEGE

-877 NRVEESVQYWFDGS
+877 NRIEESVQYWFDGS

-896 QQKATNNQ
+896 QQKATINQ
-904 FPLFD
+904 FPLFE
-909 MVTENNASLSD
+909 MITENNVSLSD
-920 VSLFQNST
+920 VTLFQNST
-928 FAGTELFSYKIGT
+928 FAGTELFSYKLGT
-941 GSTDSVMGFPLSYRS
+941 GSADTILGFPLSYRS

-971 DTFEYENQG
+971 DTFEYESQG
-980 KITQAINKYYLR
+980 KITQAISKYFLK
-992 QNLGYDTYQL
+992 QNLGYDSHKL
-1002 RNIWIKN
+1002 RNVWIKN

-1016 QVFNHAFTGESNYFP
+1016 QVFNHKFTGESNYFP
-1031 IDVLPAESTQVPT
+1031 IDILPADSTQVPT
-1044 IVVYVNNRVIAPG
+1044 IVVYVNNKVIPPSTYAV
-1057 SYIITKAG
+1057 TKSS
-1065 EIQVVRISIGE
+1065 EIQVVRISIGM
-1076 LAVGDLVTIRIYS
+1076 LSVGDVISIRIYS
-1089 RSISRYGFYEMPQSL
+1089 KSVSRYGFYEMPQSL

-1113 KSLTLGQMRNHLVT
+1113 KSLTLGQMRNHVVT

-1163 VIYSNLFLLDKDINF
+1163 AIYSNLFLLDKDINF

-1196 LDIAVTTDIIDT
+1196 LEIAVTTDIIDT
-1208 RDIPASVDA
+1208 RDIPTSVDA
-1217 IMQLINR
+1217 IMQVINR

-1235 DMVPYNA
+1235 DMVPYGSN
-1242 SKSTLKYIVLNPQL
+1242 KSVLKYIVLNPQL
-1256 RRYELA
+1256 RRYELEN
-1262 SIFNDTV
+1262 IFNDTV
-1269 LSNRAVIVYYH
+1269 LSNRAVIVYYY
-1280 TTRKDSYGNIVR
+1280 TLKKDNYGNIVR
-1292 DANNEPVIT
+1292 DNNNEPVVLA
-1301 DRRQLTKDQEF
+1301 RRQLTKDQEF

-1328 QLYNDIIVIEDYS
+1328 QLYNDMIVIDDYID
-1341 NTDGSFIPE
+1341 TDGSYIPE

-1409 MNYRTNLIDIHDLI
+1409 MNYRTSLIDIYDLI
-1423 PGKFRDTDYTLTEY
+1423 PGKFRDSDYTLTEF
-1437 NSILTQRFLKW
+1437 NTILTQRFLRW
-1448 VGGNKTDYSTNK
+1448 VGSNKTDYSTNK

-1467 YTWNYKNFKDTVDG
+1467 YTWNYKNFNDTVDG
-1481 EFLPGSWR
+1481 EILPGSWR
-1489 AVYKYYYDTDR
+1489 AVYKYFYDTDR

-1519 ARYGVAPYTS
+1519 ARYGVAPYTG

-1536 DLRDGYIFGENRYD
+1536 DLRDGYISGENRYD

-1555 PDLMKII
+1555 PDLLKII
-1562 PVDDAGNLRSPEKFL
+1562 PVDDAGVLRSPEKFL
-1577 VLDFNSTKAGASFS
+1577 VANFNSAKAGASFA
-1591 VGEIGPVE
+1591 VGDMGPVE

-1606 EFPFSLQLVFA
+1606 EFPFALQLVFA

-1625 GSLVNVDRYSIN
+1625 GSLVNIDRYSIN
-1637 TNTNQHALD
+1637 TDIGQHALD
-1646 NNTQRITPTEVHV
+1646 NNSQRITPTEIHV
-1659 NGKLLDGRI
+1659 NGKLLNGTV

-1681 LTNLGMSNPGD
+1681 LTSLGLSSPGV
-1692 KIKNYLK
+1692 KIKDYLK

-1719 VIAEQSSPSSTT
+1719 VISEQSSPSSTT

-1746 KSSVTKKINYSGVLV
+1746 KSSVIKKINYSAVLV
-1761 TKSNAGWTVSGYD
+1761 QKSNAGWTVNGYD

-1790 FARIEAGNAVGV
+1790 FARIEAGNAIGI
-1802 IYQDFQNYKIKVPY
+1802 IYQDFQDYKVRVPY

-1824 QVIDFL
+1824 QVVDFL

-1842 RFTEWNTDL
+1842 RFTDWNTDL

-1878 VLSPTIS
+1878 VLSPVIS

-1898 IENSATGTKILDQ
+1898 IENSANGTKILDQ

-1916 KNTQFTVVRVGAEF
+1916 KNTQFTVIRIGAEF
-1930 RLKANAG
+1930 RLKANGG

-1959 TLFNDVIYM
+1959 TLFNDVVYM

-1980 IGSKTG
+1980 VGSKTG

-1994 PGFIYGTDAV
+1994 PGFIYGTDTV
-2004 DAWQTGTD
+2004 DEWQIGTD
-2012 YKKGTLVSYK
+2012 YKKGTLVSNK
-2022 NNFYTAINNLI
+2022 NNFYTAIENII
-2033 ASQEFNPANWTR
+2033 ASQEFNPAQWKR

-2066 DEIYDINN
+2066 DEIYDINS
-2074 QPKNREIAKF
+2074 QPKNREIARF

-2089 GFRERDYFTDLGFD
+2089 GFRERGYFTDLGFD

-2118 GTKAAVDALSAVKL
+2118 GTKAAVDALSAVQL
-2132 GNLNSTL
+2132 GNLKSTL

-2145 AIRVGGYGSI
+2145 AIRIGGYGSI

-2161 EITLDESQFKE
+2161 EITLDETHFNE
-2172 DPTTFLLAADNN
+2172 DPTTFLLLANN
-2184 PAPDQI
+2184 SPAPDQI
-2190 ISVAPSQLWRRPN
+2190 IGVPPSQLWRRPN

-2208 ILNDLTYT
+2208 ILSDLTRT
-2216 IEMDKPIT
+2216 IEMDKPLT
-2224 AGYVNFADIDAT
+2224 AGYVNFSDIDDT
-2236 IYDIRNYY
+2236 IFDIRNYY
-2244 DLDSAISSVGSGFKI
+2244 NLDASINSVGSGYKI
-2259 WVAKDFDDD
+2259 WVARDFDDD

-2297 DPHGFVQ
+2297 DPHGFVE

-2320 YRVFEIEDNNSFYV
+2320 YRVFSLEDNNSFYV
-2334 VITRN
+2334 VATRN
-2339 ETLIQQVQAVF
+2339 EPLIQELQAVF
-2350 GTGILFLLTSLRSPE
+2350 GTGMLFLLTSLRSPE

-2379 NGDTIWV
+2379 EGDTIWV

-2395 SVYQKSQAWTAN
+2395 SVYQKSSAWTAN
-2407 GVPVMADA
+2407 GTPVMADT
-2415 DYVTGSEYGSVV
+2415 DHVTGSEYGTVV
-2427 KLNSTSTIVVATS
+2427 KFNSTSTVVVATS

-2475 EDYGRSIDIGTTV
+2475 EDYGRSVDIGTTV

-2508 GTSQDSGYIQSIR
+2508 GTSQDSGYIQSIK
-2521 VPAGEADDQ
+2521 VPAGVANDQ

-2536 ISSDDKWL
+2536 ISRDDKWL
-2544 YVGAPGANKVYAY
+2544 YIGAPGANKVYAY
-2557 GQTNYDR
+2557 GQANYTR
-2564 QSTTITGKTGVYIQ
+2564 QSTTITGKTGVYVQ
-2578 RASTLVSV
+2578 QGTTLVSV

-2598 ANLNVVSGTGSSVRS
+2598 ANLNVVSGSGSSVRS
-2613 VTVTR
+2613 VVVTR

-2623 FTFTATNSITSSGTL
+2623 FEFTASTSITSTGTI

-2649 DNKDYLKVV
+2649 NDINYLKVIS
-2658 NENRIY
+2658 ENRIY

-2673 GTHVMFNTNC
+2673 DTHIMFNTNAN
-2683 SISNDTITVAEGKY
+2683 IGTDTITVAEGKY
-2697 YKLMS
+2697 YRLIS

-2709 YTGKFG
+2709 YTGQFG

-2730 APEATVNGLPL
+2730 APEATVNGQAL
-2741 AGAAMIYDRLKEGFY
+2741 AGAAMVYDRLKEGFF

-2761 NTFTPERSLGT
+2761 NTFAPVRSLGT

-2778 DGNEQVEGTDYVIIN
+2778 DGNEQTEGTDYVIIN
-2793 TNVVKFN
+2793 TNVVKFKG
-2800 SLPESGR
+2800 LPESGR
-2807 LVEVEINDFNLI
+2807 LVEVEINDFNLV
-2819 KVLGTEASVARA
+2819 KVLGTEASVAKA
-2831 NSAFGRTVEFC
+2831 NSAFGRAVDLC
-2842 PNNCSIYIGAPL
+2842 ANNCSIYIGAPQ

-2886 MSVRGAYS
+2886 INVRGSYS
-2894 QTTSLVTLT
+2894 QTNSTVTLT

-2908 ELKVGDTVNVTFTS
+2908 ELKVGDTINVDFTS
-2922 GNLVTGIASVNG
+2922 GNLVTGIASIDG
-2934 SYVISAVPNTST
+2934 SYVIAEVPNTST
-2946 IQYQTQEFT
+2946 IIYETDEFI

-2964 SNRLVNIV
+2964 SNRHVNIV
-2972 NVGDSFRINGVEVKV
+2972 NVGDSFRINGVEVNV
-2987 GGEPIAAAGYFV
+2987 GGEPIALAGYFV
-2999 VGATYVIREV
+2999 IGATYVIREV
-3009 GNTNFTLLGAAAN
+3009 GNTNFTLIGAAAN
-3022 LVGTI
+3022 LAGTS
-3027 FVATSTGNEGETG
+3027 FVATGAGNEGETG

-3046 MASIQEVADAINTS
+3046 MASILEVADAINVAE
-3060 DVPGVTAA
+3060 VPGVSATV
-3068 IVNGQL
+3068 VNGQL
-3074 SITSDVVVQFKV
+3074 SITSDVLVKFQA

-3091 SSGTVLDD
+3091 ASGTVLDD

-3104 YPVIQAIEHPYRELS
+3104 YPVAQAIEHPYRELS
-3119 EYFGSSLRVAD
+3119 EYFGSSLRVSD
-3130 TADSLFIS
+3130 TADSLFVS

-3160 TTRFADFVVDSGT
+3160 TTRFADYAVDSGT
-3173 VYIFDY
+3173 VYVFDY

-3188 SPGQFSFVQQISPD
+3188 TPGQFSFVQQISPD
-3202 SIQSQAN
+3202 SIESQAN
-3209 FGCSIDVNRGYA
+3209 FGCSIDVSNGYA
-3221 VIGANNDSGVAPE
+3221 VIGASNDSNIAPE
-3234 SGEVYIYVNPTN
+3234 AGEVYIFVNPTN
-3246 RSAWQLLKQAEP
+3246 RSAWQLLKQEEP
-3258 KVDYSSIYRTFAY
+3258 KVDYSTIYRTFAY
-3271 DATNQIIL
+3271 SAANQIIH
-3279 TNFDLYDPA
+3279 TNFDIYDPA

-3306 DPARYNQDGPSIDVN
+3306 DPARYNQDGPPIDVN
-3321 TPLEDTILNLPR
+3321 TPLEGAVLNLPR

-3386 EWIESDVRPENYT
+3386 EWVESDVRPENYT

-3422 GMVKV
+3422 GIVKV
-3427 KYYYWVVNPMSVIAT
+3427 KYYYWVVNPMSVIKENST
-3442 ESNKLMSAGSVAD
+3442 KHMSAGSVAD

-3481 ARYLSGTNTKLNISY
+3481 ARYLSGTDTKLNISY

-3530 DSLTGM
+3530 DSLTGV
-3536 TVDGYLVPDPAVPV
+3536 TVDGYLVPDPAIPV

-3602 QPRDGSDAWDMTTG
+3602 QPRDGSDAWDMKTG
-3616 AWENLDYM
+3616 TWENLDYM
-3624 DKAIIPIG
+3624 DKDIIPVG

-3642 YNGLWTVSTL
+3642 YNGLWTISTL

-3703 SFNDLILVNN
+3703 SFDDLILVNN

-3739 VQIKDSLWDP
+3739 IQIKDSLWDP
-3749 TIDGGSF
+3749 TVDGGSF
-3756 DSAVFDGTRFD
+3756 DSAVFDNTRFD

-3776 IFEAVYRDIFV
+3776 IFEAVYRDVFI
-3787 KSLSDEF
+3787 KSLSDKF

-3821 TALHNIRSL
+3821 TAMHNIRSL

-3836 VKDNQ
+3836 AKDNQ
-3841 SYYQQFINEVKPYR
+3841 SYYQQFIDEVKPYR
-3855 TQVRE
+3855 TQMRE
-3860 YTLSYDGQDVFSSN
+3860 YVLNYDGQDVFSSN
-3874 ITDFDAPGFYD
+3874 IADFDPSGFYD
-3885 TATKTY
+3885 TVTKTY
-3891 RKPDPNNINDTARL
+3891 RKPDPGNVNDTARIA
-3905 SSIPNVLWANNRKL
+3905 SSPSNVIWANNRKL
-3919 QVSQIVIDN
+3919 QVSQIIIDN

-3960 QITSIDVTNPGS
+3960 KITSIAVTNPGS

-3985 GARDTGANLAARIG
+3985 GARDTGAILTARVGI
-3999 ADGAIPWT
+3999 DGAIAWT
-4007 DESIFTVNDII
+4007 DEAKFTINDVI
-4018 LYQSGTY
+4018 LYEGETY
-4025 QLANANTSASG
+4025 QLANANTTASG
-4036 QSFIFPDFSNGAYRA
+4036 RSFVFPDLSNGDY
-4051 DRVNVPVIDWAAVPD
+4051 VPD
-4066 SLPQVIAVID
+4066 R
-4076 DPLNPPSTVFTY
+4076 LNATVEPWLVFGETY
-4088 TLDIAISASEIVVI
+4088 DTANIVLEF
-4102 KNGTTLAA
+4102 N
-4110 PGDFTITGN
+4110 
-4119 QITFAVAPLLADV
+4119 
-4132 IKCYFSQTTYNP
+4132 
-4144 VVAAAYGNLI
+4144 
-4154 IRFDNR
+4154 NR
-4160 YFISNIEI
+4160 YFIANTEI

-4182 YGNVVEAISSNISF
+4182 FANVVEAISSNISF
-4196 NTGNVVAVDVENQ
+4196 NMGNVVAVDVENQ
-4209 VTRVDIVHPG
+4209 ITRVEIVNPG
-4219 SGFTKQPTVFFE
+4219 SGFAQQPTVFFE
-4231 GPGSGANVSVLVD
+4231 GPGSGANVAVLID

-4255 LDRGAGYFAG
+4255 LDRGIGYFAG

-4306 IKFDRTTYTS
+4306 IKFDRVTYTS

-4326 YYTGETVAYRGE
+4326 YYIGETVSYRGE
-4338 AWRANTVVP
+4338 AWRANTVVS
-4347 FANVIYPASQLV
+4347 FADAIYPASQLV
-4359 AYQGSTYAAANAS
+4359 AYQGNTYAAANAS

-4385 KYINPQVTAWS
+4385 KYINPPVTTWS

-4409 GSNYYIGANTTANV
+4409 GSNYYIGANTSANV
-4423 SGVTYTFGLRG
+4423 SGITYTFGLRG

-4447 KTYTTSIASVANS
+4447 KTYRTSLSTVGLS

-4477 NASGRSFTFPAWS
+4477 NASGRSFTFPTWS
-4490 NTVARVGRVNA
+4490 NTVARAGRINA

-4508 DAVYTDVSNTLF
+4508 DAVYTDISNTLF
-4520 EYLGNVYQANTEI
+4520 EYLGNVYQANTEV

-4544 FFPNANVVMSTT
+4544 FFPNANAVMATT
-4556 SNLTFNFGQVIRA
+4556 SNLTFNFGQVVRA
-4569 TEQFVSFNAGNVIL
+4569 TEQFVSFNSGNVIL
-4583 GTPEVTFNFGNARLV
+4583 GTPEITFNFGNARLV

-4665 EYDTSGGVA
+4665 EYDTSGGIA

-4712 NVTFTIANITP
+4712 NVTFTIANVTP
-4723 VDATVYPTVYLGLDT
+4723 VDATIYPTVYLGLDT
-4738 NIAITRGTR
+4738 NIAITQGTR
-4747 IGVVN
+4747 IGVIN

-4784 YLYELDANN
+4784 FLYELDTNN

-4814 YTNIDPAAFDNAN
+4814 YTNVDPAAFDNAN
-4827 DRTMAFYQ
+4827 DRTMAYYQ
-4835 PRADMPA
+4835 PRSDMPA

-4890 AFNFTVKD
+4890 AFNFTRQD
-4898 LLPGQFFT
+4898 LLPGQLFT

-4928 VVGANVGQFVQN
+4928 VVGANVGQFVVN
-4940 ESAGE
+4940 EAAGE

-4958 FLDTVIQSNYVDTA
+4958 FLDTVIQSNYVDTS

-4981 VDGGKYIDT
+4981 VDGGKYVDT

-5003 IFDSLNMQVYTQMY
+5003 IFDSLNIQVYTDMY
-5017 SGSANVGYRVVH
+5017 AGTANVGYRIVH
-5029 NMYSDAA
+5029 DMYSEPTSGDVLK
-5036 SSDEEFQP
+5036 QP
-5044 EYFRIRESNTTVLA
+5044 GYFRIRESNTTRLVQD
-5058 ANLLPTD
+5058 LLPTD
-5065 THIYVEDISKIPP
+5065 THIYVEDVSKILP
-5078 VGPNATKPGVIYVN
+5078 VGKNATIPGVIYIN

-5105 SRSWVAN
+5105 SLAWVAN

-5130 ANANVTLTGTEFPI
+5130 TNANVTLTGVEFPI
-5144 GNAQVVSLNALTRLH
+5144 GNARVVSLNALTRLQ
-5159 RGSEGTG
+5159 RGADGTG
-5166 IPLVHTAGTQVQDS
+5166 IPLIHSAGLQVQDS
-5180 SENQRLPVDAHK
+5180 GENQRFPVDAHK
-5192 FTWLNDGII
+5192 FTWLNDGVI
-5201 ATKDLLTSDGDY
+5201 AAQELLTIDGQQI
-5213 LVDYLKSNIVAR
+5213 VDYQKSNIVAR
-5225 TADVESAPTTA
+5225 TSDIESEPTTA

-5242 EGSTTRWADF
+5242 EGSNTRWADF

>member
-42 YIGRI
+42 YIGRV
-47 FAPTNKFGDTYLA
+47 FAPTTKFADTYLT
-60 EENKLRQNY
+60 EENALRQNY

-78 NDNGETQFH
+78 NDSGETQFH

-102 DITNHDRLFANDSY
+102 DITNHDRLFANESY

-145 RPTGTPTTET
+145 RPTGTPTTES

-162 VTGAYKFSNYGGAQ
+162 VTGTYKFSNYGGAQ
-176 NPQLVLAKGGV
+176 NPQMVLAKGGV

-206 TTGFKKASP
+206 LSGFKKASP
-215 TNSSRD
+215 TNSSRE
-221 VLGVINNGTDV
+221 VLGVVNNGIDV

-262 ATTTFSKF
+262 AAIPFSKF

-279 KEGLGFDGG
+279 KEGIGFDGG

-300 ADVGITTN
+300 ADVGVTTN

-352 VVKLVDPQPITKLTQ
+352 VVKLVDPQPLTKLTQ
-367 KVAIKNGVLNANKEF
+367 KVAIKNGVINANKEF

-396 TAQQEVL
+396 TAQQEIL

-409 NGNYVGR
+409 SGNFVGR
-416 FKLIEPDSSVI
+416 FKLIEPVNSVI
-427 NVDTEIVGRPAYKS
+427 DIENEIVGKPNYKS
-441 PNDVMFTNGLKVMF
+441 PNDIMFTNGLKVKF
-455 DTGVVPS
+455 DTGVIPN
-462 TYADR
+462 TYVDR

-475 TAIKLIPV
+475 TAIKLVPV
-483 EQLKTVEDFE
+483 EQLKTIEDFE
-493 NSFTIIAGT
+493 ISYPIIAGT
-502 GYMVNDILTV
+502 GYKINDILTV
-512 IGGTFETAATLRIET
+512 VGGTFDTAATLRVET

-533 TALSSLNLD
+533 TALSSLNQD
-542 SVYSVGITATG
+542 SLYSVGITATG
-553 SGYTSAPGVT
+553 SGYQNAPTLFVANSSVLIGDYIYTALNRYYKVTKSGTLATTPPSHTDGTETIGTANLLFVSEASIDLNPVVT
-563 VEAPPVGELFVPRK
+563 VEEPPVGELFAPRR
-577 LKTVGQYVY
+577 LITVGKYLY
-586 TATGAYYEVVQTGV
+586 TATGQYYEVVQSGA
-600 LSATAP
+600 LGATP
-606 THTEGTADNGLA
+606 PSHTEGIADNGFA
-618 KLKYIVRDPAT
+618 KLKYIVRTPARVSAT
-629 VSASIENGR
+629 VENGR
-638 VTQLTITNAGAGY
+638 VTQLTIDEAGAGY
-651 KNAPRITIDPP
+651 KNAPRITIEPP
-662 TTGGVQEFKV
+662 TSGGVKEFKV

-677 YSVHPENTVFVSGG
+677 YSVYPDNTVYVTGG
-691 SGTGAKLRVFLTPE
+691 HGINAKLRVFLTPE
-705 TPDYVTI
+705 IPDYVTI

-718 RNAWSRRNRWF
+718 RNAWTRRNRWF
-729 HIDVINATSG
+729 HVDVINATSN

-755 PVVEFD
+755 PVIEFD
-761 PDIQLFNHGS
+761 PDIQLFNHGA

-783 NITQVMEVVE
+783 NINQVMEVVE

-801 TAIFPIGNYEIIL
+801 TAVYDMGNYDIIL
-814 AHGDRMVFAAD
+814 AHGDRIVFAAD

-835 TVNIINVNGEGE
+835 VINIVNINGESE
-847 VEDWRV
+847 KEDWRV

-868 LVTNKGLYT
+868 IVTNKGLYK
-877 NRVEESVQYWFDGS
+877 NKIEESVQYWFDGS
-891 VWKYG
+891 TWHYG
-896 QQKATNNQ
+896 QKKTTNNQ
-904 FPLFD
+904 FPLFE
-909 MVTENNASLSD
+909 MVTENNVSLSD
-920 VSLFQNST
+920 VTLFQNST

-941 GSTDSVMGFPLSYRS
+941 GSTDSVLGFPLSYRS
-956 VNNIGDIEFQNDFDN
+956 VNNIGDIEFQNDFDY
-971 DTFEYENQG
+971 DTFDYESQG
-980 KITQAINKYYLR
+980 KITQSINKYYLR
-992 QNLGYDTYQL
+992 QNLGYDSYKL
-1002 RNIWIKN
+1002 RNVWTKN

-1016 QVFNHAFTGESNYFP
+1016 QVFNYKFTGESNYFP
-1031 IDVLPAESTQVPT
+1031 VDVLPAESTQVPT
-1044 IVVYVNNRVIAPG
+1044 IAVYVNNRLLPSS
-1057 SYIITKAG
+1057 SYAVAKSS
-1065 EIQVVRISIGE
+1065 EIQVVRISISE
-1076 LAVGDLVTIRIYS
+1076 LEVGDVIAIRIYS
-1089 RSISRYGFYEMPQSL
+1089 KSISRYGFYEIPQSL

-1113 KSLTLGQMRNHLVT
+1113 QSLTLGQMRNHLVS
-1127 MYRNST
+1127 MYRHST

-1143 NLRDVQVKQQGGSIL
+1143 NLRDVRVKQQGGSIL

-1196 LDIAVTTDIIDT
+1196 LEISITQDIIDIY
-1208 RDIPASVDA
+1208 DIPASVDA
-1217 IMQLINR
+1217 IMQSINR

-1235 DMVPYNA
+1235 DMVPYGSN
-1242 SKSTLKYIVLNPQL
+1242 KNTLKYVVLNPQL
-1256 RRYELA
+1256 RRYELE

-1269 LSNRAVIVYYH
+1269 LSNRAVIVYYY
-1280 TTRKDSYGNIVR
+1280 TTKKDRYGNMINKDGDIVR
-1292 DANNEPVIT
+1292 RPEDNPIIT
-1301 DRRQLTKDQEF
+1301 GRRQLTKDQDF

-1328 QLYNDIIVIEDYS
+1328 QLYNDMIVIEDYVD
-1341 NTDGSFIPE
+1341 TDGGFVPE

-1367 DDTYLTPTTVIQGHD
+1367 DSTYLTPTTVIQGHD

-1389 GDYRDDLLLELEQ
+1389 GDYRDDLLLELEL

-1409 MNYRTNLIDIHDLI
+1409 MNYRTSLIDIYDLI

-1460 NFNSNNP
+1460 SFNSNNP

-1489 AVYKYYYDTDR
+1489 ATYKYFFDTDR

-1519 ARYGVAPYTS
+1519 ARYGVAPFTG

-1555 PDLMKII
+1555 PDLLKII
-1562 PVDDAGNLRSPEKFL
+1562 PVDDAGVLRSPEQFL
-1577 VLDFNSTKAGASFS
+1577 VADFNSAKAGGSFS
-1591 VGEIGPVE
+1591 VGDMGPVE

-1606 EFPFSLQLVFA
+1606 EFPFALQLVFA
-1617 VSKPGYYF
+1617 VAKPGYYF
-1625 GSLVNVDRYSIN
+1625 GSLVNIDCYSIS
-1637 TNTNQHALD
+1637 TNTAQHALE
-1646 NNTQRITPTEVHV
+1646 NNSQRITPTEIHI
-1659 NGKLLDGRI
+1659 NGKLLDGTI

-1681 LTNLGMSNPGD
+1681 LTNLGLSSPGVR
-1692 KIKNYLK
+1692 IKDYLK

-1731 ASVIVPEENYEIYLN
+1731 ASVIVPDENYEIYMN
-1746 KSSVTKKINYSGVLV
+1746 KSSVIKKINYSAVLV
-1761 TKSNAGWTVSGYD
+1761 QKSNAGWTVSGYD

-1790 FARIEAGNAVGV
+1790 FSRIEAGKATGI

-1816 GFEFNSRQ
+1816 GFEFTTRQ

-1878 VLSPTIS
+1878 VLSPAIS

-1898 IENSATGTKILDQ
+1898 IENSANGTKILDQ

-1916 KNTQFTVVRVGAEF
+1916 KNTQFTVIRNGAEF

-1980 IGSKTG
+1980 VGSKTG

-1994 PGFIYGTDAV
+1994 PGFIYGTDKV
-2004 DAWQTGTD
+2004 DAWQVGTD
-2012 YKKGTLVSYK
+2012 YRKGALVSYK

-2033 ASQEFNPANWTR
+2033 AKDFDPADWKR
-2045 IDADQIKTGLLPN
+2045 IEADQIKTGLLPN

-2066 DEIYDINN
+2066 DEIYDINS
-2074 QPKNREIAKF
+2074 QPKNKEIAKF

-2089 GFRERDYFTDLGFD
+2089 GFRERGYFTDLGLD

-2118 GTKAAVDALSAVKL
+2118 GTKAAVDALSAVQL

-2155 DSNEFV
+2155 DSNEYV

-2172 DPTTFLLAADNN
+2172 DPTTFLLSANN
-2184 PAPDQI
+2184 EPAPDQI
-2190 ISVAPSQLWRRPN
+2190 ISVPPTQLWRRPN

-2208 ILNDLTYT
+2208 ILNDLTRT

-2224 AGYVNFADIDAT
+2224 AGYVNFADIDTT
-2236 IYDIRNYY
+2236 IFDIRDYRN
-2244 DLDSAISSVGSGFKI
+2244 LDSVISSVGSGFKV

-2297 DPHGFVQ
+2297 DPHGFAE
-2304 GNVIALKG
+2304 GNIIALKG

-2320 YRVFEIEDNNSFYV
+2320 YRVFGIEDNNAFYV
-2334 VITRN
+2334 TVNRN
-2339 ETLIQQVQAVF
+2339 EALIQEVQAVF
-2350 GTGILFLLTSLRSPE
+2350 GTGLVFLLTSLRSPT
-2365 KTGITTLEPPNYWK
+2365 KNGITTLEPPNYWK
-2379 NGDTIWV
+2379 EGDTLWV
-2386 DNDRGPGEW
+2386 DNDRGEGEW
-2395 SVYQKSQAWTAN
+2395 SVYQKTAAWTAN
-2407 GVPVMADA
+2407 GSPVMADA
-2415 DYVTGSEYGSVV
+2415 DYVTGSEYGTVV
-2427 KLNSTSTIVVATS
+2427 KFNSKSTIAIATS
-2440 PGTGSSTTGV
+2440 PGTGSSTTGI

-2456 AGTTQFFRTQ
+2456 AGTTQFFKTQ

-2475 EDYGRSIDIGTTV
+2475 EDYGRSADIGSSV

-2494 GSLSNQGLV
+2494 GSLSNKGLV
-2503 VVYDY
+2503 ILYDY
-2508 GTSQDSGYIQSIR
+2508 GTSVDSGYIQTLQ
-2521 VPAGEADDQ
+2521 VPAGVVNDK
-2530 FGFSVS
+2530 FGYSVS
-2536 ISSDDKWL
+2536 ISRDDKWL
-2544 YVGAPGANKVYAY
+2544 YVGAPGANKVYVY
-2557 GQTNYDR
+2557 GQTNYTR
-2564 QSTTITGKTGVYIQ
+2564 QSTTITGKTGIYVQ
-2578 RASTLVSV
+2578 QGTTLVTV
-2586 EMQNHNYTTGQT
+2586 EMQNHGYVTGNT
-2598 ANLNVVSGTGSSVRS
+2598 ANLNIISGSGSSVRS
-2613 VTVTR
+2613 VSVTR

-2623 FTFTATNSITSSGTL
+2623 FEFTASSSITTTGTL
-2638 NVADYNIGFVP
+2638 NIADYNVGFVP
-2649 DNKDYLKVV
+2649 DNKNYLKVIS
-2658 NENRIY
+2658 ENRIY

-2673 GTHVMFNTNC
+2673 GTNVMFNTNC
-2683 SISNDTITVAEGKY
+2683 QIGTDTITVAEGKY
-2697 YKLMS
+2697 YRLMS

-2709 YTGKFG
+2709 YTGQFG
-2715 YAVKTGTEGAQVVVG
+2715 YAVKTGTEGAQLVVG
-2730 APEATVNGLPL
+2730 APDATVNGLPL
-2741 AGAAMIYDRLKEGFY
+2741 AGAAAVYDRLKEGFY

-2761 NTFTPERSLGT
+2761 NTFAPERSLAT
-2772 IYRVTL
+2772 IYQVTL
-2778 DGNEQVEGTDYVIIN
+2778 DGIVQVEDTDYVIIN
-2793 TNVVKFN
+2793 SNIVKFN
-2800 SLPESGR
+2800 SLPESGK
-2807 LVEVEINDFNLI
+2807 LVEIEINDFNLV
-2819 KVLGTEASVARA
+2819 KVLGAEASVAKA
-2831 NSAFGRTVEFC
+2831 NSAFGRAVDLC
-2842 PNNCSIYIGAPL
+2842 PNNCSIYIGAPQ

-2871 GRVYGSTITNIAEPF
+2871 GQIYGSTITNIAEPF
-2886 MSVRGAYS
+2886 MSVRGNYS
-2894 QTTSLVTLT
+2894 QTNSTVTLT

-2908 ELKVGDTVNVTFTS
+2908 ELKVGDTVTVNFTS
-2922 GNLVTGIASVNG
+2922 GNVVTGIASIAG

-2946 IQYQTQEFT
+2946 IQYETEEFIT
-2955 TADGFFEAT
+2955 TDGFFEAT
-2964 SNRLVNIV
+2964 SNRHVNIV
-2972 NVGDSFRINGVEVKV
+2972 NVGDSFRINGVEVNV
-2987 GGEPIAAAGYFV
+2987 GGEPIALAGSFV
-2999 VGATYVIREV
+2999 VGATYVIRSV
-3009 GNTNFTLLGAAAN
+3009 GNTNFMLIGAAAN
-3022 LVGTI
+3022 LVGTS
-3027 FVATSTGNEGETG
+3027 FVATGAGTEGETG
-3040 SAYRPT
+3040 TAYRPT
-3046 MASIQEVADAINTS
+3046 QASILEVADAINTAE
-3060 DVPGVTAA
+3060 VPGVTATV
-3068 IVNGQL
+3068 VNGQL
-3074 SITSDVVVQFKV
+3074 SIVSEVVVKFRA

-3091 SSGTVLDD
+3091 ASGTVLDD

-3119 EYFGSSLRVAD
+3119 EYFGSSLRITD
-3130 TADSLFIS
+3130 TADSLFVS

-3145 IVTSIDELTTTFDQD
+3145 IVTSIDELTTTFDSD
-3160 TTRFADFVVDSGT
+3160 TTRFADFAVDSGT
-3173 VYIFDY
+3173 VYVFDY
-3179 FAIPNDSFE
+3179 FSIPNDSFAT
-3188 SPGQFSFVQQISPD
+3188 PGQFSFVQQISPD
-3202 SIQSQAN
+3202 SITSQAN
-3209 FGCSIDVNRGYA
+3209 FGCSIDVSNGYA
-3221 VIGANNDSGVAPE
+3221 VIGASNDSMTAPE
-3234 SGEVYIYVNPTN
+3234 SGEVYIFVNPTN
-3246 RSAWQLLKQAEP
+3246 RSAWQLLKQSEP

-3271 DATNQIIL
+3271 SATNQIIH
-3279 TNFDLYDPA
+3279 TNFDIYDPA
-3288 KGKILGLADQEID
+3288 KGKILGLADQDID

-3306 DPARYNQDGPSIDVN
+3306 DPARYNQDGPTIDVN
-3321 TPLEDTILNLPR
+3321 TPADGAILNVTR
-3333 SDIGTAPGWG
+3333 NAIGTAPGWG
-3343 RERVGEYWWNLD
+3343 KERVGEYWWNLD

-3408 GTRYSISYFVDRVS
+3408 GTQYSIAYFVDKVS
-3422 GMVKV
+3422 GIVKV
-3427 KYYYWVVNPMSVIAT
+3427 KYYYWVVNPMSVIKENSVKT
-3442 ESNKLMSAGSVAD
+3442 MSAGSVAD

-3463 GLSYMAPIRHDA
+3463 GAAYMAPIRHDA

-3481 ARYLSGTNTKLNISY
+3481 ARYLSGTDTKLNISY
-3496 SLVPSQGI
+3496 SLIPSQGI

-3585 KAVLR
+3585 KPVLR
-3590 EFDTQRLYSQEP
+3590 EFDTQRLYSQEA
-3602 QPRDGSDAWDMTTG
+3602 QPREGTDAWDMKTG

-3632 FKVLVTEDTR
+3632 YKVLVTEDTR
-3642 YNGLWTVSTL
+3642 YNGLWTISTL
-3652 QADRTFLLTR
+3652 QEDRTFLLTR
-3662 IQTYRTDLYFTQIDW
+3662 IQTYRTDLYFDQINW

-3691 VDTVPDIGRLTL
+3691 VATVPDIGALTL
-3703 SFNDLILVNN
+3703 AFNDLIHVNN

-3756 DSAVFDGTRFD
+3756 DSAVFDNTRFD

-3794 STLFFLMINYMFT
+3794 STLFFLLINYMFT

-3830 AQYPSY
+3830 AQYPSF

-3841 SYYQQFINEVKPYR
+3841 SYYQNYIDEVKPYR

-3860 YTLSYDGQDVFSSN
+3860 YLLKYDGQDVFSSN

-3885 TATKTY
+3885 TVTRTY
-3891 RKPDPNNINDTARL
+3891 RKPDPANINDTARL
-3905 SSIPNVLWANNRKL
+3905 SSLPNVLWANNRKL

-3933 VDPPVVTI
+3933 VDPPVITI

-3952 AQINFATG
+3952 ALINFATG
-3960 QITSIDVTNPGS
+3960 KITSITVTNPGS

-3985 GARDTGANLAARIG
+3985 GARDTGANLIARVG
-3999 ADGAIPWT
+3999 FDGAITWT
-4007 DESIFTVNDII
+4007 DEAIITENDVI
-4018 LYQSGTY
+4018 LYDGETY

-4036 QSFIFPDFSNGAYRA
+4036 RSFVFPDRINGDY
-4051 DRVNVPVIDWAAVPD
+4051 VPD
-4066 SLPQVIAVID
+4066 RI
-4076 DPLNPPSTVFTY
+4076 NPPTEPWQIY
-4088 TLDIAISASEIVVI
+4088 
-4102 KNGTTLAA
+4102 GTSYDTSV
-4110 PGDFTITGN
+4110 
-4119 QITFAVAPLLADV
+4119 AVLE
-4132 IKCYFSQTTYNP
+4132 FN
-4144 VVAAAYGNLI
+4144 
-4154 IRFDNR
+4154 NR
-4160 YFISNIEI
+4160 YFIANADV
-4168 INANLYANSVSYFP
+4168 INANLFANSVAYFP
-4182 YGNVVEAISSNISF
+4182 YANVVEAISSNISF
-4196 NTGNVVAVDVENQ
+4196 NMGNVVAVDVENQ
-4209 VTRVDIVHPG
+4209 ITRVEIVHPG
-4219 SGFTKQPTVFFE
+4219 SGFTQQPTVFFE
-4231 GPGSGANVSVLVD
+4231 GPGSGANVSVQID
-4244 EGSGRIESVTV
+4244 EGSGRIEVVTV
-4255 LDRGAGYFAG
+4255 LDRGTGYFAG

-4292 AAKSYNTTRGIKET
+4292 AAKSYNTTRSITEI

-4316 SVHLW
+4316 NVHLW
-4321 EPNVR
+4321 EPNSS
-4326 YYTGETVAYRGE
+4326 YYLGETVAYGSE
-4338 AWRANTVVP
+4338 AWRANTVLP
-4347 FANVIYPASQLV
+4347 FANLIYASTDLV
-4359 AYQGSTYAAANAS
+4359 GYDNNIWAAANA
-4372 TTVSAVSVTFGNV
+4372 TTSVSGISVTFGNV
-4385 KYINPQVTAWS
+4385 KYINPPFVLWTD
-4396 ETLTYVANTVVKY
+4396 TLTYTANTVVKY
-4409 GSNYYIGANTTANV
+4409 GDNYYIGANSTANV
-4423 SGVTYTFGLRG
+4423 SGMTYTFGLRG

-4447 KTYTTSIASVANS
+4447 KTYTTSISTVGLS

-4468 VYILANTVA
+4468 TYILANTVA
-4477 NASGRSFTFPAWS
+4477 NASGRSFSFPSWS
-4490 NTVARVGRVNA
+4490 NTVSRAGRINA
-4501 RVVEWEP
+4501 KVVAWEP
-4508 DAVYTDVSNTLF
+4508 DAEYTDMSANTLY

-4533 VNVSLTANSPR
+4533 TNVTITANSPR
-4544 FFPNANVVMSTT
+4544 FFPNANVVKATT
-4556 SNLTFNFGQVIRA
+4556 SNLTFNYGHVVA
-4569 TEQFVSFNAGNVIL
+4569 STDQFVSFNAGNVIL
-4583 GTPEVTFNFGNARLV
+4583 GTPEIIFNFGNARLI
-4598 SNTTATA
+4598 SNATA
-4605 WTNTAYLPSETIVH
+4605 ITWSNSTYYSSDTIVQY
-4619 FDGTNTVYEGNTY
+4619 NGNTF
-4632 IVNGYNF
+4632 IAANVNSSISSKNYS
-4639 AFPAWSNSTA
+4639 FPAWSNLVP
-4649 RASRLKTTVLD
+4649 RGSRLKANVVQ
-4660 WQPYT
+4660 WQPNT
-4665 EYDTSGGVA
+4665 VYDTTSIV
-4674 VRYLGNIVIANTEV
+4674 VEYLGRIVIANTEIT
-4688 AGASLYAAH
+4688 H
-4697 AKYFGNANV
+4697 ANLFANSARYFGNANV
-4706 VVSTSS
+4706 LRATGSNLTFNTS
-4712 NVTFTIANITP
+4712 NLTPINATI
-4723 VDATVYPTVYLGLDT
+4723 YPTVYLGLDT
-4738 NIAITRGTR
+4738 NIAITKGTR
-4747 IGVVN
+4747 IGVLN
-4752 STGRAVI
+4752 STGRAVVE
-4759 DANVTFGNL
+4759 ANVTYGNL
-4768 IFATN
+4768 IFASN
-4773 TVGKFGTGTGA
+4773 TVGKFNVGTGA
-4784 YLYELDANN
+4784 FLYELDENN
-4793 TFVSNLGA
+4793 SFVTNLGA

-4814 YTNIDPAAFDNAN
+4814 YTNVAPAEFDNAN

-4856 VQVQGS
+4856 VQVQGP

-4890 AFNFTVKD
+4890 AFNFTRQD

-4906 LTGTTYNDGQWTI
+4906 LTGTASNDGQWTI

-4972 LGLRPEDIV
+4972 IGLRPEDINI
-4981 VDGGKYIDT
+4981 DGGKYVDT
-4990 YSSHAPQELIPGR
+4990 YSSHAPQELVPGR
-5003 IFDSLNMQVYTQMY
+5003 VFDSLNMQIYTQMV
-5017 SGSANVGYRVVH
+5017 SGTANVGYRVVH
-5029 NMYSDAA
+5029 NMYSDAT
-5036 SSDEEFQP
+5036 STETINQP
-5044 EYFRIRESNTTVLA
+5044 EYFRIREINTAILTQD
-5058 ANLLPTD
+5058 LLPTD
-5065 THIYVEDISKIPP
+5065 THIYVDDVNKLPP
-5078 VGPNATKPGVIYVN
+5078 IGTNASTPGVIYVN
-5092 GEKITYWGHVAYD
+5092 GEKITYFGHVLYD
-5105 SRSWVAN
+5105 SRPWVAN
-5112 VEYANS
+5112 VEYANT

-5144 GNAQVVSLNALTRLH
+5144 GNAVVVSLNALTKLQ
-5159 RGSEGTG
+5159 RGSNGTG
-5166 IPLVHTAGTQVQDS
+5166 IPLVHPAGVQVQDS
-5180 SENQRLPVDAHK
+5180 SENQRFPVDAHK

-5201 ATKDLLTSDGDY
+5201 ATQDMFTIDGKNI
-5213 LVDYLKSNIVAR
+5213 VDYRKSNIVAR
-5225 TADVESAPTTA
+5225 TADVESAPTTV

-5252 LRQLT
+5252 VRQLT